1 MNLFF
6 FNIPFFFNIQRL
18 MTSLKKESV
27 MNPVLII
34 AVPLGLVILGMILN
48 SWDLGFNQPPSSSE
62 QDPVKKLTAEKE
74 SYRKFFD
81 QQRSRSVKRQ
91 KRVGQ
96 YGWLVMASFIGAFIW
111 LYADTVNK
119 TSLSTQIA
127 GLQTLATE
135 EGKQMVLSVTLS
147 DGNNVKYLIKLPQAD
162 KLQTA
167 AKEAPASSEKVS
179 SWEIERLGTALSTGD
194 NPLPL
199 GVALKMSQLAIAA
212 N

>member
-1 MNLFF
+1 
-6 FNIPFFFNIQRL
+6 
-18 MTSLKKESV
+18 
-27 MNPVLII
+27 MNPLFII
-34 AVPLGLVILGMILN
+34 AVPLGLVVLGMVLN
-48 SWDLGFNQPPSSSE
+48 GFDLGFNQPMSSAE

-81 QQRSRSVKRQ
+81 LQRSRSIKRQ

-96 YGWLVMASFIGAFIW
+96 YGWLIMASFIGAFIW

-119 TSLSTQIA
+119 TSLSSRIA

-147 DGNNVKYLIKLPQAD
+147 DGNNVKYLIKLPQAN
-162 KLQTA
+162 KLLVAKA
-167 AKEAPASSEKVS
+167 AVANEKVS
-179 SWEIERLGTALSTGD
+179 SWEIEKLGTAVSTGD

-199 GVALKMSQLAIAA
+199 GIDLKMSQVAVQSR
-212 N
+212 